1 MVTQTAPP
9 RFAIRDF
16 RSSDEAVVLSLLNLT
31 LGTGRAFER
40 SAAFFRWKHLDN
52 PFGTSLMLLAD
63 AERIIGLRAFMRWQ
77 FRAGQSTLAA
87 VRAVDTATHPEY
99 QRMGIF
105 SRLTNVCVERARAD
119 GVHLIFNTPNRYSL
133 PGYLKLGWTY
143 VGRATIFARPLR
155 PHRIIG
161 ALLGPRLGMTPNGA
175 PDQESDAG
183 GRWCSIDELLTH
195 EAGMA
200 RLLARDDTMLASGIR
215 TARSVGFLRWRYAQ
229 VPSLRYGAH
238 WIGEGAP
245 RAAVIFRL
253 TRRRGMQEL
262 MLCELLMESE
272 QDGRHLLR
280 ELLREIRA
288 DYAIAHSAW
297 GAPHRRVLLSTGFIP
312 VPRGP
317 HYTVRPLTADLGI
330 EPTAFAA
337 WRLGLGDLE
346 VF

>member
-1 MVTQTAPP
+1 MVTQTAPA

-16 RSSDEAVVLSLLNLT
+16 RSTDEAVVLSLLNVT

-63 AERIIGLRAFMRWQ
+63 AERIVGLRAFMRWQ
-77 FRAGQSTLAA
+77 FRAGQSTLSA

-105 SRLTNVCVERARAD
+105 SRLTGACVERARAD

-143 VGRATIFARPLR
+143 VGRATVFARPLVPR
-155 PHRIIG
+155 RIIG
-161 ALLGPRLGMTPNGA
+161 ALLGSRLGFA
-175 PDQESDAG
+175 PDRTPDEDRDAD
-183 GRWCSIDELLTH
+183 GRWRSIDDLLTH
-195 EAGMA
+195 EAGMT
-200 RLLARDDTMLASGIR
+200 RLLAQDDTLVASGIR
-215 TARSVGFLRWRYAQ
+215 TARSSGFLRWRYAR

-245 RAAVIFRL
+245 RAAVIYRL

-272 QDGRHLLR
+272 QDGRQLLR
-280 ELLREIRA
+280 ELLREIGA

-317 HYTVRPLTADLGI
+317 HFTVRPLADDLVVA
-330 EPTAFAA
+330 PTVFAA
-337 WRLGLGDLE
+337 WRLVLGDLE